1 MRLLLRIAV
10 CAGLAIAVPAL
21 PALAESQGV
30 VAVVNDQPITERDIS
45 QRIAL
50 MKILGDSKTD
60 SSRKGALKS
69 LVDEEVKLLELEKFK
84 LTPTDVEVNK
94 QMERMAK
101 GMDTTTAGLLEK
113 LKKQGI
119 GEKAFR
125 RYVTSL
131 VGFNRLISNKYRN
144 DLEVDPKAVD
154 EKYTEIK
161 REFSEYAAKIKNDPR
176 MKPVTIYTLREI
188 QLPIDSED
196 PMLLQARA
204 AEASALGQRIKG
216 CGNIKGAAEGIFD
229 VRVGKTMEVDA
240 AKLPKPLRSALDQAG
255 VGRAIG
261 PMRSKEGIQLLA
273 LCSSRKLSPE
283 IPKFEPPTRKQVEAM
298 VVNEKYAKFEDDY
311 MKTARNSVYIEY
323 RDTSYSQ

>member
-204 AEASALGQRIKG
+204 AEAAALGQRIKG
-216 CGNIKGAAEGIFD
+216 CGNLKGAAEGIFD
-229 VRVGKTMEVDA
+229 VRVGKAMEVDA
-240 AKLPKPLRSALDQAG
+240 AKLPKPLRSALEQTG
-255 VGRAIG
+255 VGRAVG

-273 LCSSRKLSPE
+273 FCGSRKLSPE
-283 IPKFEPPTRKQVEAM
+283 VPKLEPPTRKQVEGI
-298 VVNEKYAKFEDDY
+298 VLNEKYAKFEDDY

>member
-1 MRLLLRIAV
+1 MRLLFQIVV
-10 CAGLAIAVPAL
+10 CAGLAIAAPAL

-30 VAVVNDQPITERDIS
+30 VALVNDNPITERDIS

-69 LVDEEVKLLELEKFK
+69 LVDEEVKYLELQKFK
-84 LTPTDVEVNK
+84 LIPADVEVNK

-101 GMDTTTAGLLEK
+101 GMDTTTEGLLEK

-125 RYVTSL
+125 RYVTVL
-131 VGFNRLISNKYRN
+131 VGFNRLISSKYRT
-144 DLEVDPKAVD
+144 DLEVDPKSVD
-154 EKYTEIK
+154 QKYEEIK
-161 REFSEYAAKIKNDPR
+161 REYSDYAKKIMNDPR
-176 MKPVTIYTLREI
+176 MKPVTVYTMREI
-188 QLPIDSED
+188 LLPIDSED

-204 AEASALGQRIKG
+204 AEAAALGQRIKG

-229 VRVGKTMEVDA
+229 VKVGKSIEVDA
-240 AKLPKPLRSALDQAG
+240 AKLPKPLRSALDQVG
-255 VGRAIG
+255 VGRAVG
-261 PMRSKEGIQLLA
+261 PMRNKEGIQLLA
-273 LCSSRKLSPE
+273 FCSSRKLSPE
-283 IPKFEPPTRKQVEAM
+283 IPKLEPPTRKQVENI
-298 VVNEKYAKFEDDY
+298 VLNEKYAKLEDDY
-311 MKTARNSVYIEY
+311 LKTARSSVYIEY

>member
-1 MRLLLRIAV
+1 MRLLFQIAV
-10 CAGLAIAVPAL
+10 CAGLAIAAPAL

-30 VAVVNDQPITERDIS
+30 VAVVNDSPITERDIS

-69 LVDEEVKLLELEKFK
+69 LVDEEVKYLELEKFK
-84 LTPTDVEVNK
+84 LIPADVEVNK

-101 GMDTTTAGLLEK
+101 GMDTTTEGLLDK

-125 RYVTSL
+125 RYVTVL
-131 VGFNRLISNKYRN
+131 VGFNRLISSKYRT
-144 DLEVDPKAVD
+144 DLEVDAKSVD
-154 EKYTEIK
+154 QKYEEIK
-161 REFSEYAAKIKNDPR
+161 REYSDYAKKIMNDPR
-176 MKPVTIYTLREI
+176 MKPVTVYTMREI
-188 QLPIDSED
+188 LLPIDSED

-204 AEASALGQRIKG
+204 AEAAALGQRIKG

-229 VRVGKTMEVDA
+229 VKVGKSIEVDA
-240 AKLPKPLRSALDQAG
+240 AKLPKPLRSALDQVG
-255 VGRAIG
+255 VGRAVG
-261 PMRSKEGIQLLA
+261 PMRNKEGIQLLA
-273 LCSSRKLSPE
+273 FCSSRKLSPE
-283 IPKFEPPTRKQVEAM
+283 IPKLEPPTRKQVE
-298 VVNEKYAKFEDDY
+298 VIVLNEKYAKLEDDY
-311 MKTARNSVYIEY
+311 LKTARSSVYIEY